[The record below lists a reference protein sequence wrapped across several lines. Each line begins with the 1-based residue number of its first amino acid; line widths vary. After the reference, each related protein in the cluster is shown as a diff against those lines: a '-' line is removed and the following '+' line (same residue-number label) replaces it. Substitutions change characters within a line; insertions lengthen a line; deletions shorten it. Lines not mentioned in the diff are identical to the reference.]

1 MGIMSIFGTR
11 KESQNVPSV
20 QINEEL
26 PKENDS
32 RKANDIIT
40 IQYGTGYP
48 IDVIYA
54 NVGKDLSEKGYGD
67 AMVNPDAAYMKMGID
82 LIKSNM
88 KKLFIQVS
96 TRYNDEIKVIDM
108 AIKKNEEFGLLDTA
122 QELITRKEIY
132 IRHLAEISSMK
143 EKLEA
148 GDEEMKVSIA
158 TYEQGFKRGVAA
170 KTMQLLDSINPI
182 IENCH
187 E

>member
-40 IQYGTGYP
+40 IKYGTGYP

-54 NVGKDLSEKGYGD
+54 NVGKDFSEKGYGD

-96 TRYNDEIKVIDM
+96 TKYYDEIKVIDM

-158 TYEQGFKRGVAA
+158 TYEQGFKRGVTA